1 MARSSILA
9 ELVHQMTVDPDHGF
23 GLLSPDDQE
32 KMELILTERSHGSHG
47 APALQGL
54 LTASVVGPKP
64 VPMDWILQTVL
75 SPPESEAIGFDDFP
89 EFTWVA
95 EKIEEW
101 LLRIGQVFQQDPELF
116 RLLVYMPKL
125 KEGDTTPDPQTWCNG
140 FVEGMAYNR
149 ENWEPIFAT
158 KFGFERVAPILMTSD
173 PDEWEKKEVLN
184 PFTELTPLELCDGIK
199 MAALA
204 IHAFWSSYDPN
215 PSSVRAPNTPGRN
228 DPCPCG
234 SGKKYKRCCGRSF

>member
-1 MARSSILA
+1 
-9 ELVHQMTVDPDHGF
+9 MTVDPDHGF

-32 KMELILTERSHGSHG
+32 KIELILTERSHGSHG
-47 APALQGL
+47 APALHGL
-54 LTASVVGPKP
+54 LTASVIGPKP

-101 LLRIGQVFQQDPELF
+101 LLRIGRVFQQDPEMF

-149 ENWEPIFAT
+149 EDWKPIFAT

-173 PDEWEKKEVLN
+173 PDEWEKKDVLN

-234 SGKKYKRCCGRSF
+234 SGKKYKRCCGRSV

>member
-1 MARSSILA
+1 
-9 ELVHQMTVDPDHGF
+9 MTLDPDHGF
-23 GLLSPDDQE
+23 GLLSPEDQE
-32 KMELILTERSHGSHG
+32 KMELILTERSDGSYG
-47 APALQGL
+47 APALHGI

-89 EFTWVA
+89 EFTWVV

-101 LLRIGQVFQQDPELF
+101 LLRIGRVFQQDPEMF

-125 KEGDTTPDPQTWCNG
+125 KDGDTTPDPQTWCNG

-149 ENWEPIFAT
+149 EDWAPIFAT
-158 KFGFERVAPILMTSD
+158 KSGFERVAPILMTSD
-173 PDEWEKKEVLN
+173 PDEWEKKDVLN
-184 PFTELTPLELCDGIK
+184 PFTELTPLELCDGLKI
-199 MAALA
+199 AALA
-204 IHAFWSSYDPN
+204 IHAFWSGYDPN
-215 PSSVRAPNTPGRN
+215 PSSVRASNTPGRN

-234 SGKKYKRCCGRSF
+234 SGKKYKRCCGRSV